1 MIRMCLYMLILL
13 PLPSFAEVDWSEVT
27 PKLEKSV
34 PVIFSGGGLCSGS
47 LVAPDKVLTAWHC
60 VNRMLP
66 IEVAWQDDIE
76 NGTSATI
83 IRAHKKLDLALL
95 KLSRPTDR
103 PLVVLAEPGKLKIGE
118 PVSTMGHPMAM
129 KPFAKGSVNEEL
141 VGLFSTGVVSKINKK
156 QKEFVTDMSL
166 SPGNSGGPVVNRRGE
181 QVGVVSR
188 KHMGFGVGQI
198 GLTPGPDG
206 IATLMAK
213 EPEKEVI
220 QPRLRDGRSRAGLY
234 LTGSQH
240 SRMDDVPGLDSWLTG
255 YYFHI
260 DFFDRLRLYFE
271 NSFDDEPE
279 YDLLGAGWA
288 VHIPFSRSI
297 IMTVVPAWEQ
307 WTYNFAGQK
316 RDFSGWS
323 MTVEFTGLPLQFRWS
338 FIEGE
343 NRREDIF
350 IVGISPG
357 ILGAF

>member
-166 SPGNSGGPVVNRRGE
+166 SPGILVARSLTVEGNKLALSHANTWGLGSGKLASLLVPMESPLSWLRSQRKRSF
-181 QVGVVSR
+181 SR
-188 KHMGFGVGQI
+188 GFG
-198 GLTPGPDG
+198 TED
-206 IATLMAK
+206 
-213 EPEKEVI
+213 PERGCI
-220 QPRLRDGRSRAGLY
+220 
-234 LTGSQH
+234 
-240 SRMDDVPGLDSWLTG
+240 
-255 YYFHI
+255 
-260 DFFDRLRLYFE
+260 
-271 NSFDDEPE
+271 
-279 YDLLGAGWA
+279 
-288 VHIPFSRSI
+288 
-297 IMTVVPAWEQ
+297 
-307 WTYNFAGQK
+307 
-316 RDFSGWS
+316 
-323 MTVEFTGLPLQFRWS
+323 
-338 FIEGE
+338 
-343 NRREDIF
+343 
-350 IVGISPG
+350 
-357 ILGAF
+357 